1 MQDWYFET
9 GQLRNMKT
17 NKWRKNL
24 SGRRIEMGLC
34 FAKRSLE
41 GWGSEEKKN
50 FFGNFVSP
58 EAKGWCHEG
67 KSIEFG
73 FTNEECVFLKENTF
87 EWGKPNSMDFPEGHQ
102 PFAEGETKLPKKN
115 FFSEIH
121 HPSNDLEAK
130 QNTSLNSPETQI
142 FEAFVCFYIANLPC
156 FSIFCYLTKLIFFPF
171 CWILNAGNGV
181 FNRWFNWFSNLQV
194 KKC

>member
-1 MQDWYFET
+1 
-9 GQLRNMKT
+9 
-17 NKWRKNL
+17 
-24 SGRRIEMGLC
+24 MGLC

-41 GWGSEEKKN
+41 GWGSEE
-50 FFGNFVSP
+50 
-58 EAKGWCHEG
+58 
-67 KSIEFG
+67 
-73 FTNEECVFLKENTF
+73 
-87 EWGKPNSMDFPEGHQ
+87 
-102 PFAEGETKLPKKN
+102 KN

-171 CWILNAGNGV
+171 C
-181 FNRWFNWFSNLQV
+181 
-194 KKC
+194 